1 MGITPQDMLKINRD
15 LEKAQEDTTPHVG
28 VAGENIFVM
37 GDANKTEN
45 KQYDYE
51 VLMRYPRSMAE
62 HLPQESIQKVND
74 KYVIFTMEFKDVTI
88 TPRND
93 LKIVANVAQMM
104 PFFRKLDKDG
114 GVSASTDEELVQ
126 LAVEVGQEV
135 LNSMY
140 TVVGAV
146 LDIDDD
152 LCSHIMY
159 PSVLELISRF
169 TKDFPEIFNEADFS
183 FGLPTEKA

>member
-1 MGITPQDMLKINRD
+1 MLKINRD

-51 VLMRYPRSMAE
+51 VLMRYPKSMAE
-62 HLPQESIQKVND
+62 HIPQERIRKITD
-74 KYVIFTMEFKDVTI
+74 KYVVCALEFTDVTL

-93 LKIVANVAQMM
+93 LKIVANIAQML

-114 GVSASTDEELVQ
+114 GIEVSTEEDLIQ
-126 LAVEVGQEV
+126 LAVEVGDEV
-135 LNSMY
+135 LNAMY

-146 LDIDDD
+146 LDIDDE